1 MSSYLSTVLSI
12 IMCGQNI
19 LWEGQSTK
27 VLYLKFPF
35 SNPRSSVF
43 LGYTNWN
50 ETRGGSRREVGG
62 RGGGGGLQPLVLL
75 PVPGENERS
84 HALSRYALS
93 IIPTNYPGN
102 SGNTGNDC
110 PSGIPDILRRSVV
123 YEYLA
128 LRSLP
133 ARPRAR
139 HNN

>member
-1 MSSYLSTVLSI
+1 MRP
-12 IMCGQNI
+12 GAD
-19 LWEGQSTK
+19 
-27 VLYLKFPF
+27 P
-35 SNPRSSVF
+35 
-43 LGYTNWN
+43 
-50 ETRGGSRREVGG
+50 GG
-62 RGGGGGLQPLVLL
+62 RLGGGGEGRGGGGGGLQPPVLL

-110 PSGIPDILRRSVV
+110 SIRDPGYFAQIGRVRI
-123 YEYLA
+123 LA

-139 HNN
+139 YNN